1 MGLFLSSVTNKVD
14 AKGRVSVPAK
24 FRAVLKDMGQE
35 SFVCFP
41 SFTEMAIEALTMDK
55 AQEISERLDEEFN
68 PFAEDGDAFATSIL
82 ADSHE
87 LPIDKDGRIMLP
99 EDLMAHTG
107 ITVMAT
113 FVGLG
118 RRFQI
123 WEPEAYREYRL
134 AARDLARANRRK
146 FAAKRAKGEGGDGG
160 PQSRSPRGRGE
171 VRYD

>member
-41 SFTEMAIEALTMDK
+41 SFTEMAVEAMTMDK

-82 ADSHE
+82 ADSYE

-99 EDLMAHTG
+99 EDLMAHAG
-107 ITVMAT
+107 IVGMAT

-118 RRFQI
+118 RRFQV
-123 WEPEAYREYRL
+123 WEPQAYRDYRV
-134 AARDLARANRRK
+134 AARELARANRQK
-146 FAAKRAKGEGGDGG
+146 FAAKRGQKQGDG
-160 PQSRSPRGRGE
+160 PKSSSRGPRGGE

>member
-24 FRAVLKDMGQE
+24 FRAVLKEMGQE

-41 SFTEMAIEALTMDK
+41 SFTEMAIEAMTMDK

-82 ADSHE
+82 ADSYE

-99 EDLMAHTG
+99 EDLMAHCG
-107 ITVMAT
+107 IVSMAT

-123 WEPEAYREYRL
+123 WEPEAYREYRV
-134 AARDLARANRRK
+134 AARELARANRQK
-146 FAAKRAKGEGGDGG
+146 FAAKRAQAQGDNGEERARPRRGG
-160 PQSRSPRGRGE
+160 Q
-171 VRYD
+171 VRHD

>member
-41 SFTEMAIEALTMDK
+41 SFTEMAVEAMTMEK

-99 EDLMAHTG
+99 EELMAHAG
-107 ITVMAT
+107 IAGMAT

-123 WEPEAYREYRL
+123 WEPEAYREYRV
-134 AARDLARANRRK
+134 AARQLARTNREK
-146 FAAKRAKGEGGDGG
+146 FAAKREKAQADGPKSPG
-160 PQSRSPRGRGE
+160 RGPRGGGE
-171 VRYD
+171 VRHG